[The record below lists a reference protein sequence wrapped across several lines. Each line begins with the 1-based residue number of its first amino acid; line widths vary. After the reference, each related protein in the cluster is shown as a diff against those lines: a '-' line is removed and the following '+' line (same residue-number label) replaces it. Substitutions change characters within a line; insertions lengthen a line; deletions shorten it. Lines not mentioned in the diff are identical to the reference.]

1 MASPGL
7 QVFCSALLSLYSL
20 RSFFLFVSLRFALL
34 SSMVC
39 VAPCSVCSPPKLQD
53 FKTLTL
59 TLTDRCHQMP
69 NDELNADTTG
79 LRQPCRVDDSN
90 STVDRLHYT
99 TVYLNKSFCIIIIVW
114 LVVVLFLQLGA
125 PSQMKNLAIDIQS
138 CSLPSGPESLRPP
151 PTFALHGSKK
161 QPEKAALGKAS
172 PCIHQ

>member
-114 LVVVLFLQLGA
+114 LVVVLVLGNNNSGVPGCHVGVGLLFPIVSAWIAIVPFWKLQ
-125 PSQMKNLAIDIQS
+125 
-138 CSLPSGPESLRPP
+138 
-151 PTFALHGSKK
+151 
-161 QPEKAALGKAS
+161 
-172 PCIHQ
+172 